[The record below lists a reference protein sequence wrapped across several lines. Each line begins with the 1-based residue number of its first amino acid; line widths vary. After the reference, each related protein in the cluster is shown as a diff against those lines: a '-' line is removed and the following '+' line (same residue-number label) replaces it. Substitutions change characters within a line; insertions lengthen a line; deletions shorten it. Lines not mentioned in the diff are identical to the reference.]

1 MFTITRKPKYWVMKS
16 EQGFIR
22 LPSRVD
28 KERYND
34 KVFGDKAIIG
44 WTEIIDHVVKELEGR
59 VGVKR
64 TSYNTWRWANNDELE
79 RFLTYFYLKYPTQ
92 LWHKIL
98 EPNEDIQ

>member
-1 MFTITRKPKYWVMKS
+1 MFTITKKPKYWVMKS

-34 KVFGDKAIIG
+34 KVFGDEGVIG
-44 WTEIIDHVVKELEGR
+44 WTQIVDDVVAELEGR

-64 TSYNTWRWANNDELE
+64 TSYDTWHWTSNNELE
-79 RFLTYFYLKYPTQ
+79 RFLTYFYLKYPAQ
-92 LWHKIL
+92 QWQKLL
-98 EPNEDIQ
+98 DNNQDY